1 MKIDIFKIVKD
12 LFPIHRSITGPGIKS
27 SMTYIEKI
35 VPEFKRVKFRS
46 GSRVFDWIVPNEW
59 FINEAFI
66 LDKKNKK
73 HANFKKN
80 NLHILGF
87 SHPIKKVVEKK
98 ELFKHIFTLRNKRN
112 SIPYVTSFYKKNWGF
127 CMSENQKKKLKG
139 KKFKV
144 IIDSKF
150 KKGFLELTH
159 CTFKGKSKKEIFFS
173 SYLCHPS
180 MANNEL
186 SGPAVL
192 TKIADY
198 VKNIKNKK
206 FSYRFVI
213 LPETIG
219 SICYISKFLKILK
232 RNVIC
237 GFNLSCVGDD
247 NSYSHIFSKENNTLA
262 DQALGSALINKK
274 NVKNYSFLKRG
285 SDERQYCS
293 PLVDLPFCG
302 FSRSKY
308 FEFKEYHTDKD
319 NLSYISKKGLDNSFD
334 VMKTIIDA
342 FENCF
347 LPKTKIVCEPM
358 LGKRNLYPNISV
370 TGKGNKRAPKDVIL
384 RSDIIAYADGKKNIF
399 EIAKIL
405 NKPLKSVVEE
415 TINLKKN
422 GILV

>member
-1 MKIDIFKIVKD
+1 MKIDTFKILKD

-27 SMTYIEKI
+27 SMSYIEKI
-35 VPEFKRVKFRS
+35 IPEFKRVKFKS
-46 GSRVFDWIVPNEW
+46 GSKVFDWVVPNEW
-59 FINEAFI
+59 LIKDAYI
-66 LDKKNKK
+66 LDNKNHK
-73 HANFKKN
+73 HAAFKKN

-87 SHPIKKVVEKK
+87 SYPIKKIIEKK
-98 ELFKHIFTLRNKRN
+98 ELFKHIFTLKKKPN
-112 SIPYVTSFYKKNWGF
+112 SIPYVTSYYKKNWGF

-159 CTFKGKSKKEIFFS
+159 CIFKGKSKKEIFFS

-247 NSYSHIFSKENNTLA
+247 NSYSHIFSKEINTLA
-262 DQALGSALINKK
+262 DQALSAALINKK
-274 NVKNYSFLKRG
+274 NVKNYSFLNRG

-293 PLVDLPFCG
+293 PLVDLPVCG

-319 NLSYISKKGLDNSFD
+319 NLNFISKKGLDNSFD

-347 LPKTKIVCEPM
+347 CPRTKIVCEPM

-370 TGKGNKRAPKDVIL
+370 TGKGNKRGPKDVIL
-384 RSDIIAYADGKKNIF
+384 RSNIIAYADGKKNIF